1 MILVTIMMRKEVSKI
16 FGWFKKEQRNDNE
29 ILADV
34 AEGLIKSGTTITRQQ
49 AMSIPVVTKSVAWI
63 ASAIAALP
71 IKMYTKTDSGYQ
83 EVYDDYRLPLLND
96 YSGNGMIAND
106 LKRQVLTDLLL
117 DGNGYAYISKKGNK
131 ITKLSYIPTHRLTYT
146 ESVDTIDKI
155 VNVWVDGKQ
164 VQDYNVFRLVNNSK
178 NGISGIGFVSDCQD
192 LLSTVLSSL
201 QYENSSISSG
211 VRRGFLKSKSKLDS
225 EKMNELRRAWK
236 KLTTPNQ
243 SDVLVLN
250 AGIEFEDASSTA
262 TESQLS
268 QNKVI
273 NMHQI
278 LAYFGLPTNFFEGV
292 NSDAYLTAVRI
303 AILPIVK
310 QFTNALNNYM
320 LLESEKSNLKFE
332 IDTSDLLRIN
342 ANERFAAYQT
352 GLSSGI
358 LTIDEVRRMEN
369 LPALDMQYLKLG
381 LGDVLYN
388 ITDGKIF
395 VPNTGAIVDP
405 SNSNVAT
412 KDENTEN

>member
-1 MILVTIMMRKEVSKI
+1 MSKI

-49 AMSIPVVTKSVAWI
+49 ALSIPVVAKSVNWI

-71 IKMYTKTDSGYQ
+71 IKLYTKTDSGYQ
-83 EVYDDYRLPLLND
+83 EVYDDYRIPLLND
-96 YSGNGMIAND
+96 YSGNGMTAND

-155 VNVWVDGKQ
+155 VNVWVDSKQ
-164 VQDYNVFRLVNNSK
+164 VQDYNVFRLVQNTK
-178 NGISGIGFVSDCQD
+178 NGLSGCGFVSDCQD
-192 LLSTVLSSL
+192 LLSTILSSL

-225 EKMNELRRAWK
+225 DKMNELRRAWR

-250 AGIEFEDASSTA
+250 AGIEFEDASNTA

-310 QFTNALNNYM
+310 QMTTALNNYM
-320 LLESEKSNLKFE
+320 LLESEKSNMKFE

-369 LPALDMQYLKLG
+369 LPVLDMQYLKLG

-388 ITDGKIF
+388 ISDGKIF
-395 VPNTGAIVDP
+395 VPNTGSIVDP
-405 SNSNVAT
+405 SNNNVAT

>member
-1 MILVTIMMRKEVSKI
+1 M
-16 FGWFKKEQRNDNE
+16 FGWFKREKRSDDT
-29 ILADV
+29 IIADV
-34 AEGLIKSGTTITRQQ
+34 AEGLIQTGTTITRQQ

-192 LLSTVLSSL
+192 LLSTILSSL

-211 VRRGFLKSKSKLDS
+211 VRRGFLKSKSKLDPD
-225 EKMNELRRAWK
+225 KMNELRRAWQQ
-236 KLTTPNQ
+236 LTRPNQ

-405 SNSNVAT
+405 SNNNVAT

>member
-1 MILVTIMMRKEVSKI
+1 M
-16 FGWFKKEQRNDNE
+16 FNWFKKETRNDNE
-29 ILADV
+29 VLADV
-34 AEGLIKSGTTITRQQ
+34 AEGLIQSSSTVTRQQ
-49 AMSIPVVTKSVAWI
+49 AMSIPVVAKSVAWI
-63 ASAIAALP
+63 AGAIAALP
-71 IKMYTKTDSGYQ
+71 IKMYHKTDSGYQ

-106 LKRQVLTDLLL
+106 LKRQILVDLLL

-131 ITKLSYIPTHRLTYT
+131 ITKLSYIPTCRLTYT
-146 ESVDTIDKI
+146 ESVDTIDKV
-155 VNVWVDGKQ
+155 VNVWVDSRQ

-192 LLSTVLSSL
+192 LLSTVLGSL

-211 VRRGFLKSKSKLDS
+211 VRRGFLKSKSKLDP
-225 EKMNELRRAWK
+225 EKMNELRRAWR

-310 QFTNALNNYM
+310 QLTNALNNYM
-320 LLESEKSNLKFE
+320 LLESEKSNMKFE
-332 IDTSDLLRIN
+332 IDTSDLVRIN
-342 ANERFAAYQT
+342 ANERFDAYQK

-369 LPALDMQYLKLG
+369 LPVLDMQYLKLG

-388 ITDGKIF
+388 ISDGKIF
-395 VPNTGAIVDP
+395 VPNTGTIVDP
-405 SNSNVAT
+405 SVAT
-412 KDENTEN
+412 NDDKNTLVNDKQASN

>member
-1 MILVTIMMRKEVSKI
+1 M
-16 FGWFKKEQRNDNE
+16 FNWFKKETRNDNE

-49 AMSIPVVTKSVAWI
+49 ALSIPVVAKSVNWI

-71 IKMYTKTDSGYQ
+71 IKLYTKTDSGYQ
-83 EVYDDYRLPLLND
+83 EVYDDYRIPLLND
-96 YSGNGMIAND
+96 YSGNGMTAND

-155 VNVWVDGKQ
+155 VNVWVDSKQ
-164 VQDYNVFRLVNNSK
+164 VQDYNVFRLVQNTK
-178 NGISGIGFVSDCQD
+178 NGLSGCGFVSDCQD
-192 LLSTVLSSL
+192 LLSTILSSL

-225 EKMNELRRAWK
+225 DKMNELRRAWR

-250 AGIEFEDASSTA
+250 AGIEFEDASNTA

-310 QFTNALNNYM
+310 QMTTALNNYM
-320 LLESEKSNLKFE
+320 LLESEKSNMKFE

-369 LPALDMQYLKLG
+369 LPVLDMQYLKLG

-388 ITDGKIF
+388 ISDGKIF
-395 VPNTGAIVDP
+395 VPNTGSIVDP
-405 SNSNVAT
+405 NNNNVAT

>member
-1 MILVTIMMRKEVSKI
+1 MFNWFRKN
-16 FGWFKKEQRNDNE
+16 EQRNDSE
-29 ILADV
+29 VLADV
-34 AEGLIKSGTTITRQQ
+34 AEGLIQSSSTVTRQQ

-63 ASAIAALP
+63 AGAIAALP
-71 IKMYTKTDSGYQ
+71 IKMYHKTDSGYQ
-83 EVYDDYRLPLLND
+83 EVYNDYRLPLLND

-106 LKRQVLTDLLL
+106 LKRQILVDLLL

-131 ITKLSYIPTHRLTYT
+131 ITKLSYIPTCRLTYT
-146 ESVDTIDKI
+146 ESVDTIDKV
-155 VNVWVDGKQ
+155 VNVWVDGRP

-178 NGISGIGFVSDCQD
+178 NGISGVGFVSDCQD

-211 VRRGFLKSKSKLDS
+211 VRRGFLKSKSKLDQD
-225 EKMNELRRAWK
+225 KMNELRRAWK

-303 AILPIVK
+303 AVLPIVK
-310 QFTNALNNYM
+310 QLTNALNNYL
-320 LLESEKSNLKFE
+320 LLESEKSNMKFE

-352 GLSSGI
+352 GLQSGI

-369 LPALDMQYLKLG
+369 LPVLDMQYLKLG

-388 ITDGKIF
+388 ISDGKIF

-405 SNSNVAT
+405 SVAT
-412 KDENTEN
+412 DDDKNTLNDDKQASN

>member
-1 MILVTIMMRKEVSKI
+1 MFNWFRKN
-16 FGWFKKEQRNDNE
+16 EQRNDSE
-29 ILADV
+29 VLADV
-34 AEGLIKSGTTITRQQ
+34 AEGLIQSSSTVTRHQ

-63 ASAIAALP
+63 AGAIAALP
-71 IKMYTKTDSGYQ
+71 IKMYHKTDSGYQ

-106 LKRQVLTDLLL
+106 LKRQILADLLL

-131 ITKLSYIPTHRLTYT
+131 ITKLSYIPTCRLTYT
-146 ESVDTIDKI
+146 ESVDTIDKV
-155 VNVWVDGKQ
+155 VNVWVDGRP

-178 NGISGIGFVSDCQD
+178 NGISGVGFVSDCQD
-192 LLSTVLSSL
+192 LLSTVLGSL

-211 VRRGFLKSKSKLDS
+211 VRRGFLKSKSKLDQD
-225 EKMNELRRAWK
+225 KMNELRRAWR

-303 AILPIVK
+303 AVLPIVK
-310 QFTNALNNYM
+310 QLTNALNNYL
-320 LLESEKSNLKFE
+320 LLESEKSNMKFE

-352 GLSSGI
+352 GLQSGI

-369 LPALDMQYLKLG
+369 LPVLGMQYLKLG

-388 ITDGKIF
+388 ISDGKIF

-405 SNSNVAT
+405 SVAT
-412 KDENTEN
+412 NNDKNALIDDEQASN

>member
-1 MILVTIMMRKEVSKI
+1 MFNWFRKN
-16 FGWFKKEQRNDNE
+16 EQRDDNE

-34 AEGLIKSGTTITRQQ
+34 CDGLIQSSSTVTRQQ

-63 ASAIAALP
+63 AGAIAALP
-71 IKMYTKTDSGYQ
+71 VKMYTRTDSGYQ

-96 YSGNGMIAND
+96 YSGNGMTAND
-106 LKRQVLTDLLL
+106 LKRQILVDLLL

-131 ITKLSYIPTHRLTYT
+131 ITKLSYIPTCRLTYT
-146 ESVDTIDKI
+146 ESVDTIDKV
-155 VNVWVDGKQ
+155 VNVWVDGRP

-178 NGISGIGFVSDCQD
+178 NGISGVGFVSDCQD

-211 VRRGFLKSKSKLDS
+211 VRRGFLKSKSKLDK
-225 EKMNELRRAWK
+225 ERMNELRRAWK

-310 QFTNALNNYM
+310 QLTNALNNYM
-320 LLESEKSNLKFE
+320 LLESEKSNMKFE

-352 GLSSGI
+352 GLQSGI

-369 LPALDMQYLKLG
+369 LPVLDMQYLKLG

-388 ITDGKIF
+388 ISDGKIF

-405 SNSNVAT
+405 SVAT
-412 KDENTEN
+412 NDDKNALNDDEQASN

>member
-1 MILVTIMMRKEVSKI
+1 M
-16 FGWFKKEQRNDNE
+16 FNWFKKEQRNDNE
-29 ILADV
+29 VLADV
-34 AEGLIKSGTTITRQQ
+34 AEGLIRSSSTVTRQQ
-49 AMSIPVVTKSVAWI
+49 ALSIPVVAKSVAWI
-63 ASAIAALP
+63 AGAIAALP
-71 IKMYTKTDSGYQ
+71 IKMYHKTDSGYQ
-83 EVYDDYRLPLLND
+83 EVYNDYRLPLLND

-106 LKRQVLTDLLL
+106 LKRQILVDLLL

-131 ITKLSYIPTHRLTYT
+131 ITKLSYIPTCRLTYT
-146 ESVDTIDKI
+146 ESVDTIDKV
-155 VNVWVDGKQ
+155 VNVWVDSRQ

-178 NGISGIGFVSDCQD
+178 NGISGVGFVSDCQD

-211 VRRGFLKSKSKLDS
+211 VRRGFLKSKSKLDQD
-225 EKMNELRRAWK
+225 KMNELRRAWR

-310 QFTNALNNYM
+310 QLTNALNNYM
-320 LLESEKSNLKFE
+320 LLESEKSNMKFE

-352 GLSSGI
+352 GLQSGI

-369 LPALDMQYLKLG
+369 LPVLGMQYLKLG

-388 ITDGKIF
+388 ISDGKIF

-405 SNSNVAT
+405 SVTTNGDKTATNDDEQASN
-412 KDENTEN
+412 

>member
-1 MILVTIMMRKEVSKI
+1 MSNI
-16 FGWFKKEQRNDNE
+16 FNWFRKKEQRNDNE
-29 ILADV
+29 VLADV
-34 AEGLIKSGTTITRQQ
+34 AEGLIQSGTTITRQQ
-49 AMSIPVVTKSVAWI
+49 ALSIPVVAKSVMWI

-131 ITKLSYIPTHRLTYT
+131 ITKLSYIPTNRLTYT
-146 ESVDTIDKI
+146 ESVDTINKV
-155 VNVWVDGKQ
+155 VNVWVDSRQ

-211 VRRGFLKSKSKLDS
+211 VRRGFLKSKSKLDP

-310 QFTNALNNYM
+310 QLTNALNNYM
-320 LLESEKSNLKFE
+320 LLESEKSNMKFE

-352 GLSSGI
+352 GLQSGI

-369 LPALDMQYLKLG
+369 LPVLDLPYVKMSLA
-381 LGDVLYN
+381 DVLFDTRN
-388 ITDGKIF
+388 GEIF
-395 VPNTGAIVDP
+395 TPNTGQVIKPNGDK
-405 SNSNVAT
+405 NTDNVTT
-412 KDENTEN
+412 KDENIEN

>member
-1 MILVTIMMRKEVSKI
+1 M
-16 FGWFKKEQRNDNE
+16 FNWFRKKEQRNDNE
-29 ILADV
+29 VLADV
-34 AEGLIKSGTTITRQQ
+34 AEGLIQSGTTITRQQ
-49 AMSIPVVTKSVAWI
+49 AMSIPVVTKSVTWI

-131 ITKLSYIPTHRLTYT
+131 ITKLSYIPTNRLTYT

-155 VNVWVDGKQ
+155 VNVWVDGHP

-211 VRRGFLKSKSKLDS
+211 VRRGFLKSKSKLDPD
-225 EKMNELRRAWK
+225 KMNELRRAWK

-303 AILPIVK
+303 AILPLVK
-310 QFTNALNNYM
+310 QLTNALNNYM

-352 GLSSGI
+352 GLQSGI

-369 LPALDMQYLKLG
+369 LPVLDMSYLKLG

-405 SNSNVAT
+405 NDNNVAT
-412 KDENTEN
+412 KDEN

>member
-1 MILVTIMMRKEVSKI
+1 M
-16 FGWFKKEQRNDNE
+16 FNWFRKKEQRNDNE
-29 ILADV
+29 VLADV
-34 AEGLIKSGTTITRQQ
+34 AEGLIQSGTTITRQQ
-49 AMSIPVVTKSVAWI
+49 AMSIPVVTKSVTWI

-131 ITKLSYIPTHRLTYT
+131 ITKLSYIPTNRLTYT

-155 VNVWVDGKQ
+155 VNVWVDGHP

-211 VRRGFLKSKSKLDS
+211 VRRGFLKSKSKLDPD
-225 EKMNELRRAWK
+225 KMNELRRAWK

-303 AILPIVK
+303 AILPLVK
-310 QFTNALNNYM
+310 QLTNALNNYV

-352 GLSSGI
+352 GLQSGI

-369 LPALDMQYLKLG
+369 LPVLDMSYLKLG

-405 SNSNVAT
+405 NDNNVAT
-412 KDENTEN
+412 KDEN

>member
-1 MILVTIMMRKEVSKI
+1 M
-16 FGWFKKEQRNDNE
+16 FNWFTKKEQRNDNE
-29 ILADV
+29 VLADV
-34 AEGLIKSGTTITRQQ
+34 AEGLIQSGSTVTRQQ

-63 ASAIAALP
+63 AGAIAALP
-71 IKMYTKTDSGYQ
+71 IKMYHKTDSGYQ

-106 LKRQVLTDLLL
+106 LKRQILVDLLL

-131 ITKLSYIPTHRLTYT
+131 ITKLSYIPTCRLTYT
-146 ESVDTIDKI
+146 ESVDTIDKV
-155 VNVWVDGKQ
+155 VNVWVDGRQ

-303 AILPIVK
+303 AVLPIVK
-310 QFTNALNNYM
+310 QLTNALNNYM
-320 LLESEKSNLKFE
+320 LLESEKSNMKFE
-332 IDTSDLLRIN
+332 IDTSDLVRIN
-342 ANERFAAYQT
+342 ANERFDAYQK

-369 LPALDMQYLKLG
+369 LPVLDMQYLKLG

-388 ITDGKIF
+388 ISDGKIF

-405 SNSNVAT
+405 SVAT
-412 KDENTEN
+412 NDDKQALN

>member
-1 MILVTIMMRKEVSKI
+1 MFNWFRKN
-16 FGWFKKEQRNDNE
+16 EQRNDNE
-29 ILADV
+29 VLADV
-34 AEGLIKSGTTITRQQ
+34 AEGLIQAGTTITRTR
-49 AMSIPVVTKSVAWI
+49 AMSIPVVTKSVNWI
-63 ASAIAALP
+63 ASVIAALP

-106 LKRQVLTDLLL
+106 LKRQILTDLLL
-117 DGNGYAYISKKGNK
+117 DGNGYAYISKRGNK
-131 ITKLSYIPTHRLTYT
+131 ITKLSYIPTQKLTYT

-155 VNVWVDGKQ
+155 INVWVDGKQ
-164 VQDYNVFRLVNNSK
+164 VQDYNVFRLVNNTK
-178 NGISGIGFVSDCQD
+178 NGISGVGFISDCQD
-192 LLSTVLSSL
+192 LLSTILSSL
-201 QYENSSISSG
+201 QYENASISSG
-211 VRRGFLKSKSKLDS
+211 VRRGFLKSKTKLDPD
-225 EKMNELRRAWK
+225 KMNDLRRAWK
-236 KLTTPNQ
+236 KLTAPNQ

-250 AGIEFEDASSTA
+250 AGIEFEDASNTA

-303 AILPIVK
+303 AVLPIVK
-310 QFTNALNNYM
+310 QLTNALNNYM
-320 LLESEKSNLKFE
+320 LLESEKSNMKFE
-332 IDTSDLLRIN
+332 IDTSDVLRIN
-342 ANERFAAYQT
+342 ANERFDAYQK

-369 LPALDMQYLKLG
+369 LPVLDMQYLKLG
-381 LGDVLYN
+381 LCDVLYN
-388 ITDGKIF
+388 IRDGKIF

-405 SNSNVAT
+405 SVAT
-412 KDENTEN
+412 NVEN

>member
-1 MILVTIMMRKEVSKI
+1 MK
-16 FGWFKKEQRNDNE
+16 
-29 ILADV
+29 
-34 AEGLIKSGTTITRQQ
+34 Q
-49 AMSIPVVTKSVAWI
+49 AWK
-63 ASAIAALP
+63 
-71 IKMYTKTDSGYQ
+71 
-83 EVYDDYRLPLLND
+83 
-96 YSGNGMIAND
+96 
-106 LKRQVLTDLLL
+106 
-117 DGNGYAYISKKGNK
+117 
-131 ITKLSYIPTHRLTYT
+131 RLT
-146 ESVDTIDKI
+146 S
-155 VNVWVDGKQ
+155 
-164 VQDYNVFRLVNNSK
+164 
-178 NGISGIGFVSDCQD
+178 
-192 LLSTVLSSL
+192 
-201 QYENSSISSG
+201 
-211 VRRGFLKSKSKLDS
+211 
-225 EKMNELRRAWK
+225 
-236 KLTTPNQ
+236 PNK

-320 LLESEKSNLKFE
+320 LLESEKSNMKFE

-342 ANERFAAYQT
+342 ANERFDAYQK
-352 GLSSGI
+352 GLQSGI

-369 LPALDMQYLKLG
+369 LPVLDMQYLKLG

-388 ITDGKIF
+388 IKDGKIF

-405 SNSNVAT
+405 SVTTDYDKNTLIDDDKASN
-412 KDENTEN
+412 